1 MAMYPAVYLF
11 AAWVGLMFIGFAL
24 MTFGRLLA
32 RLRRRRGGERA
43 YERSVAPILRFNL
56 RKHYIAQ
63 IKVNAGSSLESMA
76 PSGMTYRLRETLVN
90 HDAATMRA
98 VAQVLEHIGP
108 HSASRRPA
116 RGSRAGFKR

>member
-1 MAMYPAVYLF
+1 MVMYSAVYLF

-24 MTFGRLLA
+24 MTFGRILA
-32 RLRRRRGGERA
+32 RLHKQRGGERA
-43 YERSVAPILRFNL
+43 YGRSVVPILRFNL
-56 RKHYIAQ
+56 RKHYIEQ
-63 IKVNAGSSLESMA
+63 IKVNAGSSLESMV

-98 VAQVLEHIGP
+98 AAQVLEHIGP

-116 RGSRAGFKR
+116 RRSRAGFKR